1 MKKTLKFSIFL
12 SLIILSLIIFLSTI
26 GLETT
31 KLNSNIQKIVKD
43 FNSEIEIELKKIKIL
58 LDPFN
63 LRIKLKTIGSNIK
76 IGENYIE
83 TENVKTNISIESFL
97 RNDFS
102 IKNLQISS
110 KSVPI
115 SNLVSLI
122 RKIHNSPELY
132 ILEKTLKKGFLIFD
146 LDLEFDSNGK
156 VKDNYKL
163 TGFIKDTE
171 LQLFKKYKLNKI
183 NFIFD
188 LNSNIFRFSEIQFRL
203 NNIPLES
210 EMISVKNIKDDLFF
224 EGILENKKIIPE
236 DDFLKDSIKNFLP
249 EVNLKKFNFKSK
261 NEFNFILNKKRFKV
275 TGLKVSSK
283 INVENITVKNEK
295 NLNSLFKKS
304 GDEIKFINHQI
315 EVNYDKKRFFLKGR
329 GDVFFQEKKD
339 FIKYSFNKNG
349 NELEFETYLEVV
361 QNPISINFLGYDK
374 KLNSKAYF
382 NFKGTYFFND
392 KIHLEKLIF
401 NEEKNQIT
409 IEDITLDKNFRLK
422 NFKKINL
429 DYMDK
434 EKRENNFTINNQ
446 DKKINIVGTKLNANN
461 LIEKLINNEEN
472 QNNFFKDQINLNVK
486 IDKVYL
492 DKDYEVNNLNGNI
505 ELKNNIVSKA
515 NINAN
520 FSTSKKLKYTV
531 VSKQDEKVTT
541 LFLDEAKPLVKRYKF
556 IKGFND
562 GSLDFYSSKKNED
575 SNSILKIYD
584 FRLTELPILTK
595 ILTLASLQG
604 IADIL
609 SGEGIAFDELEMRI
623 SKKNN
628 LIKIQEMYAI
638 GPAISILMDGYVDK
652 NKLVSLRGSLVPAT
666 TINKVIGNL
675 PILGKI
681 LVGSKTGEGV
691 FGVSFKIKGPPK
703 NLQTTVNPIKTL
715 TPRFITRT
723 LEKIKKN

>member
-12 SLIILSLIIFLSTI
+12 FLIILSLIIFLSTI

-63 LRIKLKTIGSNIK
+63 LRIKLKTVGSNIK

-83 TENVKTNISIESFL
+83 TENIKTNISIESFL

-122 RKIHNSPELY
+122 RKIQNTPELY
-132 ILEKTLKKGFLIFD
+132 VLEKTLKKGFLIFD

-156 VKDNYKL
+156 VKDNYKF
-163 TGFIKDTE
+163 TGFIKNTE
-171 LQLFKKYKLNKI
+171 LQLSKKYKLNKI

-188 LNSNIFRFSEIQFRL
+188 FNSNIFRFSEIQFRF
-203 NNIPLES
+203 NNIPFDS
-210 EMISVKNIKDDLFF
+210 EMISVKNIEDDLFF
-224 EGILENKKIIPE
+224 EGILESKKINPE
-236 DDFLKDSIKNFLP
+236 GDFLKDSIENFLP
-249 EVNLKKFNFKSK
+249 EVNLKKFDWKSK
-261 NEFNFILNKKRFKV
+261 NEFNFKLNKRRFKV
-275 TGLKVSSK
+275 TDLKVSSK
-283 INVENITVKNEK
+283 INVENITIKNEK
-295 NLNSLFKKS
+295 SLNSLFKKS
-304 GDEIKFINHQI
+304 RDEIKFINHQI
-315 EVNYDKKRFFLKGR
+315 ELNYDKKRFFLRGR
-329 GDVFFQEKKD
+329 GDIFVQEKKD
-339 FIKYSFNKNG
+339 YIKYSFNKNG
-349 NELEFETYLEVV
+349 DELEFETYLEVF
-361 QNPISINFLGYDK
+361 QNPISIDFLGYDK
-374 KLNSKAYF
+374 KLNSKAYLDL
-382 NFKGTYFFND
+382 KGTYFFND

-401 NEEKNQIT
+401 NEEKNQIL
-409 IEDITLDKNFRLK
+409 IEDIILDKDFRLK
-422 NFKKINL
+422 NFKKIYF

-446 DKKINIVGTKLNANN
+446 NKKIDIVGTKLNANN

-472 QNNFFKDQINLNVK
+472 QNKFFKDQINLDIK

-492 DKDYEVNNLNGNI
+492 DKDYEVNNLNGNM

-562 GSLDFYSSKKNED
+562 GSLDFYSSKKNEN
-575 SNSILKIYD
+575 STSILKIYD

-609 SGEGIAFDELEMRI
+609 SGEGIAFDELEMQF
-623 SKKNN
+623 SKKDN

-638 GPAISILMDGYVDK
+638 GPAISILLDGYVEK

>member
-63 LRIKLKTIGSNIK
+63 LRIKLKTVGSNIK
-76 IGENYIE
+76 IGENHIE

-361 QNPISINFLGYDK
+361 QNPISIDFLGYDK
-374 KLNSKAYF
+374 KLNSKAYL
-382 NFKGTYFFND
+382 NFKGVYFFND

>member
-1 MKKTLKFSIFL
+1 M
-12 SLIILSLIIFLSTI
+12 
-26 GLETT
+26 
-31 KLNSNIQKIVKD
+31 
-43 FNSEIEIELKKIKIL
+43 
-58 LDPFN
+58 
-63 LRIKLKTIGSNIK
+63 
-76 IGENYIE
+76 
-83 TENVKTNISIESFL
+83 
-97 RNDFS
+97 
-102 IKNLQISS
+102 
-110 KSVPI
+110 
-115 SNLVSLI
+115 
-122 RKIHNSPELY
+122 
-132 ILEKTLKKGFLIFD
+132 
-146 LDLEFDSNGK
+146 
-156 VKDNYKL
+156 
-163 TGFIKDTE
+163 
-171 LQLFKKYKLNKI
+171 
-183 NFIFD
+183 
-188 LNSNIFRFSEIQFRL
+188 
-203 NNIPLES
+203 
-210 EMISVKNIKDDLFF
+210 
-224 EGILENKKIIPE
+224 
-236 DDFLKDSIKNFLP
+236 
-249 EVNLKKFNFKSK
+249 
-261 NEFNFILNKKRFKV
+261 
-275 TGLKVSSK
+275 
-283 INVENITVKNEK
+283 
-295 NLNSLFKKS
+295 NSLFKKS
-304 GDEIKFINHQI
+304 RDEIKFINHQI

-562 GSLDFYSSKKNED
+562 GSLDFYSSKKNEN
-575 SNSILKIYD
+575 STSILKIYD